1 MQLAGAIKLK
11 NLPNVNVRQA
21 KYGDNSERG
30 ERGRAGERQ
39 RKNNPKSEKK
49 NLLNDLTILDI
60 VCKSG

>member
-21 KYGDNSERG
+21 KYGDNSESG
-30 ERGRAGERQ
+30 EGGGEKIKKKQ
-39 RKNNPKSEKK
+39 SEKWKK